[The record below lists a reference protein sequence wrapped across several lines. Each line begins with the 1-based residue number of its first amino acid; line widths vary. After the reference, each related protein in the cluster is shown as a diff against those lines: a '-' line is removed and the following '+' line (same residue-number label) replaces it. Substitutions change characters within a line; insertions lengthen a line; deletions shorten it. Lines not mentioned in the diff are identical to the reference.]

1 MGLFK
6 FVYCGNVVNS
16 VVCGAGFGFLVA
28 ISVYLLVV
36 ACCFSLFVVCLVK
49 CCWLLIWCVGVV
61 ICLFDCGWSCLFCW
75 WFCVF
80 GVVLFCLIVIVA
92 VPFMVLIVCDL
103 EVLWRLLC
111 W

>member
-36 ACCFSLFVVCLVK
+36 ACCFSLFVVCLVN
-49 CCWLLIWCVGVV
+49 CCWLLIWCVGGV

-80 GVVLFCLIVIVA
+80 GGCVVLLDCYCCSAVYGFDCL
-92 VPFMVLIVCDL
+92 
-103 EVLWRLLC
+103 
-111 W
+111 